1 MWKKI
6 KKTKEYKVFMA
17 PLTIEN
23 PVSVLVL
30 GICSALAVTIQLK
43 PSVVM
48 VLAMTFVLTM
58 SNITISFLRNVIP
71 KNIRIIVELTVI
83 ASMVILADQ
92 FLKAF
97 IFDVSKGYLDNI
109 SFKKYFEFT
118 NIIYEEN
125 SVHSLKRLFCKGL
138 KF

>member
-6 KKTKEYKVFMA
+6 KKSKEYKVFMA
-17 PLTIEN
+17 PLAVEN

-58 SNITISFLRNVIP
+58 SNVIVSFLRNVIP

-92 FLKAF
+92 FMKAF
-97 IFDVSKGYLDNI
+97 IFDVSKQL
-109 SFKKYFEFT
+109 
-118 NIIYEEN
+118 
-125 SVHSLKRLFCKGL
+125 SVFV
-138 KF
+138 

>member
-17 PLTIEN
+17 PLTVEN

-48 VLAMTFVLTM
+48 VLA
-58 SNITISFLRNVIP
+58 I
-71 KNIRIIVELTVI
+71 
-83 ASMVILADQ
+83 
-92 FLKAF
+92 
-97 IFDVSKGYLDNI
+97 
-109 SFKKYFEFT
+109 YF
-118 NIIYEEN
+118 
-125 SVHSLKRLFCKGL
+125 
-138 KF
+138 